1 MRSTNPLEVALI
13 FKEFARSI
21 HAKASPSD
29 PSFLRISVACAKIE
43 QWSERNYPS
52 FVRIPNTDTTGR
64 SLSKL
69 SFDSSDARSRVA
81 IADAEKDE
89 RTAEERRHLELRE
102 RFGNNGGNNGAV
114 LPSNIQSQGPPWEV
128 LMFVGGAVVL
138 IVSLSIGIV
147 LAVLHFT
154 T

>member
-29 PSFLRISVACAKIE
+29 PNFLRISVACAKID

-52 FVRIPNTDTTGR
+52 FVRVPNAAGSSPSTV
-64 SLSKL
+64 
-69 SFDSSDARSRVA
+69 SFDPTDARSRVA
-81 IADAEKDE
+81 IADAEKDK
-89 RTAEERRHLELRE
+89 RTAEERRHLEIRE
-102 RFGNNGGNNGAV
+102 RFGGNGSSNGA
-114 LPSNIQSQGPPWEV
+114 LSSSNIQNQGPPWEV

-138 IVSLSIGIV
+138 IISLSIGIV
-147 LAVLHFT
+147 LAALHFT

>member
-29 PSFLRISVACAKIE
+29 PNFLRISVACAKID

-52 FVRIPNTDTTGR
+52 FVRIPTGTGT
-64 SLSKL
+64 SPSTL
-69 SFDSSDARSRVA
+69 SFNPADARSRIA
-81 IADAEKDE
+81 IADAEKDKHA
-89 RTAEERRHLELRE
+89 AEERRHLELRE
-102 RFGNNGGNNGAV
+102 RFGGNGSSNGA
-114 LPSNIQSQGPPWEV
+114 LSPSNIQGQGPPWEV
-128 LMFVGGAVVL
+128 LMFVGGAVIL

-147 LAVLHFT
+147 LAAMHFT